1 MKFPG
6 IHSAETSKSSVT
18 PDVTAEVMGRLG
30 FSGVDGSPQ
39 SLKRA
44 RDRYR
49 ARRYGAFS
57 FLVLVILGAAL
68 LERRFSQ
75 NPGVEEVITNEDSA
89 GSDRSAVNALSALQA
104 VFQRFDSSLSAAEA
118 DEMPAAQLSTDEAQD
133 LPPLEGPILVPGYF
147 GDASASLT
155 SS

>member
-6 IHSAETSKSSVT
+6 IHSDETSKSSVT

-30 FSGVDGSPQ
+30 FSGIDGSPQ
-39 SLKRA
+39 SLKQA

-49 ARRYGAFS
+49 IKRYGAFS
-57 FLVLVILGAAL
+57 CLVLVVLSAAL

-75 NPGVEEVITNEDSA
+75 DPKVEAFITNEDAS
-89 GSDRSAVNALSALQA
+89 GSDGSAVNALSTLQA

-118 DEMPAAQLSTDEAQD
+118 SEKPAAQLSTDEAQD
-133 LPPLEGPILVPGYF
+133 VPPLEGPILVPGYF